1 MDTHSQENDR
11 VALKKQIDRLIAL
24 CHRYGTTRFV
34 SCGGG
39 NVSWKNKSTL
49 WIKASGTYLSEA
61 DETTLVA
68 VKREPLG
75 DLYRT
80 PAPADPNEREA
91 WANQIVQSAVKD
103 KVSSGRPSVETPLH
117 DLFDTAY
124 VVPHPMRHL
133 STDSLVREMQNL
145 PVGNFFRT
153 PCGFPTLT
161 RVSRFACRPSR
172 SLRTMSESAVLSHR
186 SLSCRITAW
195 SWQRMSW
202 TKLTGFTSVSL
213 KYLRTPTSASG
224 KVPDRQI
231 LHFSHK

>member
-1 MDTHSQENDR
+1 MPSIWHDEICQ
-11 VALKKQIDRLIAL
+11 
-24 CHRYGTTRFV
+24 F
-34 SCGGG
+34 GGG

-124 VVPHPMRHL
+124 VVHTHAP
-133 STDSLVREMQNL
+133 LVNGLTCARNAESACREL
-145 PVGNFFRT
+145 
-153 PCGFPTLT
+153 FPTRL
-161 RVSRFACRPSR
+161 
-172 SLRTMSESAVLSHR
+172 
-186 SLSCRITAW
+186 
-195 SWQRMSW
+195 
-202 TKLTGFTSVSL
+202 
-213 KYLRTPTSASG
+213 
-224 KVPDRQI
+224 
-231 LHFSHK
+231 